1 MKNELLL
8 SICIPTYNRPYLI
21 RDLLN
26 SVISKKVDPKYYEIC
41 ISDDSTN
48 DDTKKIVNE
57 FLDMNNNINIVYRHI
72 EPLDSYMN
80 LLNSLKMGK
89 GKYLKLVS
97 DYCYFLENTLS
108 DMIEMIKKYNVSKP
122 LIFWLDKSED
132 DFGVVESFCDLND
145 FIVNN
150 KIMITWAKCFG
161 IWKQDFDKAIL
172 NAEIDSMFPHLSLL
186 LEVGKDKTS
195 YLNIPK
201 KIFDSKDL
209 NVKGGY
215 SIPKVFG
222 NGLYSIL
229 IKLKDENIITKKT
242 LLIFKVDIIKF
253 LAYWKAVCK
262 KKKNFF
268 YDYSDDYRIVFE
280 QFGLLWCMCYCIF
293 FWGYNFKGDL

>member
-48 DDTKKIVNE
+48 DDTEKIVNE
-57 FLDMNNNINIVYRHI
+57 FLDLNNNINIVYRHI

-80 LLNSLKMGK
+80 ILNSLKMGK

-108 DMIEMIKKYNVSKP
+108 DMIEKIKKYNVSKP

-132 DFGVVESFCDLND
+132 DFDVVESFRDLND

-172 NAEIDSMFPHLSLL
+172 NAEIDRVEEDIKKAKSMDEESSSHPF
-186 LEVGKDKTS
+186 K
-195 YLNIPK
+195 Y
-201 KIFDSKDL
+201 SK
-209 NVKGGY
+209 
-215 SIPKVFG
+215 
-222 NGLYSIL
+222 
-229 IKLKDENIITKKT
+229 
-242 LLIFKVDIIKF
+242 
-253 LAYWKAVCK
+253 
-262 KKKNFF
+262 
-268 YDYSDDYRIVFE
+268 
-280 QFGLLWCMCYCIF
+280 
-293 FWGYNFKGDL
+293 